1 MKLVSFSLL
10 FLALA
15 LAGCAATEST
25 SLAAMQHHQV
35 RSLAMACYRE
45 NDGFRLVYASHWVW
59 AAGKVQAERKVG
71 RSHVVWLDR
80 RSGDLTQIGYHP
92 PLSTIPRAPG

>member
-1 MKLVSFSLL
+1 MKLARFSLL

-25 SLAAMQHHQV
+25 SLAAMQNHQV

-45 NDGFRLVYASHWVW
+45 NDGFRLVYGSHRMW
-59 AAGKVQAERKVG
+59 AACKVQAEQKSG
-71 RSHVVWLDR
+71 RSLMLYSSID
-80 RSGDLTQIGYHP
+80 DPAI
-92 PLSTIPRAPG
+92 